1 MVSRE
6 DVREALAA
14 SDGWQSTVVIAT
26 NTRRTAR
33 SPMVHRGEVYRVL
46 RRMAEDGEVECYR
59 GMGNEVYWRR
69 VR

>member
-1 MVSRE
+1 MVTRDE
-6 DVREALAA
+6 VREALAA
-14 SDGWQSTVVIAT
+14 SDGWQSTVTIAA
-26 NTRRTAR
+26 NVPRTSR

-46 RRMAEDGEVECYR
+46 RRLADDAEAECYR